1 MTRSLMRVAIVV
13 MCAFIPLS
21 AQALTFKKGQVLGND
36 GQLYEG
42 ASPEEMDRLVAKA
55 KDDGKTAGVFG
66 GSLFVIVGEGVSF
79 IPLSD
84 LSGKSQDQI
93 EEIVVDRVTKD
104 VMDRAVQE
112 ANAAGSAAS
121 GATVAADGNAAVN
134 ATANAA
140 GRQLTEEEIGLLE
153 EMAEAASDEEVSAAL
168 ASIEVADV
176 AGVAAKEAA
185 EATRQAWGYIDPEDL
200 QEATQQAAE
209 FAAQE
214 AAKVASHIAVEDALQ
229 ALQDSGASEAE
240 IQAFMDAN
248 PAPSE

>member
-1 MTRSLMRVAIVV
+1 MRLYSPFCTGAD
-13 MCAFIPLS
+13 L
-21 AQALTFKKGQVLGND
+21 QKKGQVLGND

-42 ASPEEMDRLVAKA
+42 ASPEEMDKLVAKA

-66 GSLFVIVGEGVSF
+66 SNLFVIVGESVSF

-104 VMDRAVQE
+104 VMDRALQE
-112 ANAAGSAAS
+112 ANAAGSASSGGSAAS
-121 GATVAADGNAAVN
+121 GVTVAADGNAVVN

-153 EMAEAASDEEVSAAL
+153 EMAEAASEEEVSAAL
-168 ASIEVADV
+168 ASIEAADV

-185 EATRQAWGYIDPEDL
+185 EATRQAWGYIDPDDL

-209 FAAQE
+209 FAAEE
-214 AAKVASHIAVEDALQ
+214 AAKVASHVAIEDALQ

-240 IQAFMDAN
+240 IQAFMDVN

>member
-13 MCAFIPLS
+13 ICAFIPLS

-121 GATVAADGNAAVN
+121 GATVAADGNAVVN

-168 ASIEVADV
+168 ASIEAADV

>member
-1 MTRSLMRVAIVV
+1 
-13 MCAFIPLS
+13 
-21 AQALTFKKGQVLGND
+21 
-36 GQLYEG
+36 
-42 ASPEEMDRLVAKA
+42 MDRLVAKA
-55 KDDGKTAGVFG
+55 KDDGKTAGGFG

-121 GATVAADGNAAVN
+121 GATVAADGNAVVN

-168 ASIEVADV
+168 ASIEAADV

>member
-121 GATVAADGNAAVN
+121 GATVAADGNAVVN

-168 ASIEVADV
+168 ASIEAADV

>member
-1 MTRSLMRVAIVV
+1 MTRSLMRVAVV
-13 MCAFIPLS
+13 AMCAFIPLS

-42 ASPEEMDRLVAKA
+42 ASPEEMDKLVAKA
-55 KDDGKTAGVFG
+55 KDDGKTAGVFVRNM
-66 GSLFVIVGEGVSF
+66 FVIVRESVSF

-104 VMDRAVQE
+104 VMDRALQE
-112 ANAAGSAAS
+112 ANVAGSA
-121 GATVAADGNAAVN
+121 ATVAADGNAVVN

-140 GRQLTEEEIGLLE
+140 GRQLTEEEIGILE
-153 EMAEAASDEEVSAAL
+153 EMAEAASEEEVSAAL
-168 ASIEVADV
+168 ASIEAADV

-185 EATRQAWGYIDPEDL
+185 EATRQAWGYINPDDL

-214 AAKVASHIAVEDALQ
+214 AAKVASHMAIEDALQ